1 MSDRRTGE
9 GARPVDTAVGTLDA
23 EAARA
28 VLATACSGVNCDP
41 SDAELIRLGSNAM
54 FRLRSAPVV
63 VRIARD
69 AGHSDAVRREVAV
82 ARWLASESV
91 PAVRVLDVEQPLTV
105 SGRVV
110 TLWHSIGE
118 RVQYGTTAE
127 LAGLLRRLHALPAPA
142 ALELPAV
149 DAFARVGERINS
161 ARMLADTDRA
171 FLGARHAELS
181 DAYRSLTFPLPG
193 GVIHGDANVGNVFR
207 TRDGE
212 AVLGDLESFA
222 VGPREWDLVQTAMF
236 YERFGW
242 HTEAE
247 YRAFVDGYG
256 FDVMG
261 WPGYAVLADLRELL
275 MTTWLAQNDGT
286 DATTAE
292 ELAKRL
298 DALRTGES
306 RRDWAPF

>member
-1 MSDRRTGE
+1 
-9 GARPVDTAVGTLDA
+9 VNTAVGTLDA
-23 EAARA
+23 DAARA
-28 VLATACSGVNCDP
+28 ILIIGCATAGLDP
-41 SDAELIRLGSNAM
+41 SDAELMRLGSNAM
-54 FRLRSAPVV
+54 FRLRSAPVI
-63 VRIARD
+63 VRIVRD
-69 AGHSDAVRREVAV
+69 AGHSEAARREVMV
-82 ARWLASESV
+82 ARWLASEGV
-91 PAVRVLDVEQPLTV
+91 PAVRVLNVEQPLTIA
-105 SGRVV
+105 GRVV
-110 TLWHSIGE
+110 TLWHSIAE
-118 RVQYGTTAE
+118 RVEYGTTAE
-127 LAGLLRRLHALPAPA
+127 LAHLLRQLHSQTTPA
-142 ALELPAV
+142 ALELPTV
-149 DAFARVGERINS
+149 DALARVGERIES
-161 ARMLADTDRA
+161 ARMLTDDDRA
-171 FLGARHAELS
+171 FLRARHAELS
-181 DAYRSLTFPLPG
+181 RTYHSLSFPLPS

-242 HTEAE
+242 HTGAE

-286 DATTAE
+286 DATTAA

-298 DALRTGES
+298 NALRTGGS
-306 RRDWAPF
+306 RRDWSPF